1 MVERL
6 EEAEERS
13 LKFRILPTSSNHL
26 TVTVGGG
33 RSTPVVESAYRATMV
48 VGEYILLLRF
58 GCSMVCPILQI
69 SENFHRG

>member
-13 LKFRILPTSSNHL
+13 LKFRTLPTSSNHL

-48 VGEYILLLRF
+48 VGEYILLL
-58 GCSMVCPILQI
+58 
-69 SENFHRG
+69 